1 MAAAVGIGPTSELL
15 ESSVLPL
22 NDTAVFISCRS
33 VPTVKRLSALS
44 AEPLAGKVN
53 YDITTSNL
61 TGWRSSS
68 ELHSQINHPRRQN
81 ES

>member
-22 NDTAVFISCRS
+22 NDTAVFSCRS

-44 AEPLAGKVN
+44 AELLAVRPGVEPGSL
-53 YDITTSNL
+53 D
-61 TGWRSSS
+61 
-68 ELHSQINHPRRQN
+68 
-81 ES
+81 